1 VARHLETGL
10 RILMVSPQPFF
21 QARGT
26 PVSVLHRIRAL
37 QRLGHQVDLVT
48 YPFGEDP
55 NQLPGLRIHRSARPP
70 LVRDVPI
77 GPSVAKLLLDGP
89 LFVQARRM
97 ALEGKYDLIH
107 THEEASLLGAH
118 LSRDHGLPHLYDMHS
133 SLPEQFENF
142 GRFNWGPVRSFFE
155 WTEAFSLRHSAG
167 VITVYPELRDKVCQA
182 GFDGPLALIENTL
195 DFDSPPPDPEREL
208 KLRRELDIDGHYTV
222 VYTGTLES
230 YQGMDLLVE
239 AGARLAGTL
248 PDLRIVSVGGTAN
261 QIDDLRRKASD
272 AGAGSIF
279 RFVEMVPPE
288 DVFYYHRLADAL
300 VTCRIKGTNTP
311 LKLYQYLGSNRPIV
325 ATRIHSHTQV
335 LNDEVAELVPP
346 SAEGVAAGIRALHDD
361 PDRAAGMADRAR
373 RLKEEEYSHEAYL
386 RALSSLLE
394 GIMNRTPAMA
404 SGRSNGRRNGELG

>member
-1 VARHLETGL
+1 
-10 RILMVSPQPFF
+10 
-21 QARGT
+21 
-26 PVSVLHRIRAL
+26 
-37 QRLGHQVDLVT
+37 
-48 YPFGEDP
+48 
-55 NQLPGLRIHRSARPP
+55 
-70 LVRDVPI
+70 
-77 GPSVAKLLLDGP
+77 
-89 LFVQARRM
+89 
-97 ALEGKYDLIH
+97 
-107 THEEASLLGAH
+107 
-118 LSRDHGLPHLYDMHS
+118 
-133 SLPEQFENF
+133 
-142 GRFNWGPVRSFFE
+142 VRSFFE

-167 VITVYPELRDKVCQA
+167 VITVYPELRDKVCHA